1 MDREKNITISD
12 VAEALGVSKTTVSR
26 SISGKG
32 RIGEE
37 TRNRVF
43 AYIKEHN
50 YKPNIIAKGLAQS
63 KTFNLC
69 VSMPGDYALGELPF
83 FQEAL
88 IGIQQEAVKAEYDIL
103 LCICQEDD
111 ITALER
117 IVENQKVDGVI
128 LLRTFVEDAQIAYL
142 VNQGIPF
149 VTAGTSEDETV
160 FQVDHDHERACR
172 ELVAHILS
180 KEKDDAL
187 ALIFLGGKET
197 IVVNRKRVDGIR
209 GAYGALGIP
218 FPEERLYRNLSS
230 EEETE
235 RIVKQAL
242 KEGVRGI
249 VCMDDRICT
258 LVLHLLRRLS
268 VKIPDQVMVA
278 SFYDSAILENNSPAV
293 TAISFPARELGAV
306 CCRQLLKRIEKE
318 AAERKILLPYELLLR
333 ESTEKGG
340 DMKGS
345 ADENETYNL

>member
-1 MDREKNITISD
+1 MVETMDREKNITISD

-50 YKPNIIAKGLAQS
+50 YKPNVIAKGLAQS

-69 VSMPGDYALGELPF
+69 VAMPGDYALGELPF

-88 IGIQQEAVKAEYDIL
+88 IGIQQEAGKVEYDIL

-128 LLRTFVEDAQIAYL
+128 LLRTFVEDAQIAFL
-142 VNQGIPF
+142 TEQGIPF

-172 ELVAHILS
+172 ELVLHILS
-180 KEKDDAL
+180 KKKGDAL
-187 ALIFLGGKET
+187 ELIFLGGKDS
-197 IVVNRKRVDGIR
+197 IVVNRKRIEGIR
-209 GAYGALGIP
+209 GAYGEFGSP

-230 EEETE
+230 EDEIEQ
-235 RIVKQAL
+235 IVKQAL

-268 VKIPDQVMVA
+268 VSVPDQVMIA

-306 CCRQLLKRIEKE
+306 CCRLLLNRIEKE
-318 AAERKILLPYELLLR
+318 AAKKRILLPYELLLR
-333 ESTEKGG
+333 ESTEKDG
-340 DMKGS
+340 DMKGP
-345 ADENETYNL
+345 ADN